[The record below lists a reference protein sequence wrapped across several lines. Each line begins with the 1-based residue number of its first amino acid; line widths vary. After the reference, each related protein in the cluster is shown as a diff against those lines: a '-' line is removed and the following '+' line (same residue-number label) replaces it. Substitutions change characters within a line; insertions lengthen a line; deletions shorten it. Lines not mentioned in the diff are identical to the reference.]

1 MPLKTTFR
9 NAILL
14 SVLAFGA
21 TQTLAAPGEHF
32 PQTRI
37 RVIGA
42 REVAAMSAA
51 QRRYAINE
59 IYARHG
65 LLFSDMALRKQ
76 FLQFGWYTPQPS
88 LTMAQ
93 IKGRFTPVER
103 KNVERLGLAR
113 EIASATTQNATASS
127 HDSEENSNNS
137 YLSPYA
143 GSSRALKGERFPET
157 RLNRISA
164 VDISMMSAAQRRTA
178 VNEIYA
184 RHGYLFNSMALR
196 KQFLQF
202 PWYKPRPGQT
212 MARIF
217 SSFSALER
225 ANLAALNAA
234 G

>member
-1 MPLKTTFR
+1 ML
-9 NAILL
+9 
-14 SVLAFGA
+14 
-21 TQTLAAPGEHF
+21 
-32 PQTRI
+32 
-37 RVIGA
+37 
-42 REVAAMSAA
+42 EVAA
-51 QRRYAINE
+51 R
-59 IYARHG
+59 
-65 LLFSDMALRKQ
+65 
-76 FLQFGWYTPQPS
+76 
-88 LTMAQ
+88 
-93 IKGRFTPVER
+93 
-103 KNVERLGLAR
+103 
-113 EIASATTQNATASS
+113 
-127 HDSEENSNNS
+127 
-137 YLSPYA
+137 
-143 GSSRALKGERFPET
+143 SRASVF
-157 RLNRISA
+157 LNRISA